1 MSAIVCVL
9 IVLRNTSAFSQID
22 MCIGISFDSH
32 YSNPSLRVAYIDEVG
47 EGNHK
52 EYYSKLVKVIVD
64 KDNDKNATE
73 QVHLN
78 FYSF

>member
-1 MSAIVCVL
+1 M
-9 IVLRNTSAFSQID
+9 FSQIE
-22 MCIGISFDSH
+22 MCIKFSFDSH

-47 EGNHK
+47 EGNNK

-73 QVHLN
+73 QVHFN
-78 FYSF
+78 SYTF